1 LATSL
6 LLLPTPQKEK
16 ELIIMECKCKFCN
29 KECTT
34 DCPCFPFKKLIE
46 TEILRA
52 EVAKLSEEEKI
63 VFLEE
68 VLVMEGLAPI

>member
-1 LATSL
+1 
-6 LLLPTPQKEK
+6 
-16 ELIIMECKCKFCN
+16 MECKFCN
-29 KECTT
+29 KECNAN
-34 DCPCFPFKKLIE
+34 CQCFALKKLIE

-52 EVAKLSEEEKI
+52 EVTKLPEEEKI